1 LPITK
6 RQKTQHIYLKERVF
20 KFWVTLSVLFSLTA
34 CTGFV
39 SVEEKFDSGAGF
51 SAGHKIHVVQKSE
64 TLFSL
69 AWRYGW
75 DYKSLAS
82 ANSIAAPYIIHPG
95 QKLQVGHSKS
105 SLISNSNSKSKR
117 LTNTSKSSTRN
128 VASARKST
136 QKPPKSASSG
146 SKSPK
151 SWNKGASPK
160 WSWPA
165 KGQLIAKFSAKSPA
179 NKGIDIA
186 GRLGESVT
194 AAAAGSVVYAGS
206 GLLGYGNLVI
216 IKHNE
221 QYLSA
226 YAHNKRLLV
235 KESQKV
241 KAGQSIA
248 ELGSSG
254 TDKVKLHFEIRRQ
267 GKPVDPML
275 YLPKGKN

>member
-1 LPITK
+1 MFITK
-6 RQKTQHIYLKERVF
+6 RQKIQYIFLKEMTI
-20 KFWVTLSVLFSLTA
+20 KFLVTLFVLFGLSA
-34 CTGFV
+34 CSGFV
-39 SVEEKFDSGAGF
+39 SVEEKFDSGVKFREG
-51 SAGHKIHVVQKSE
+51 SKIHVVQKSE

-95 QKLQVGHSKS
+95 QKLQVGQPKS
-105 SLISNSNSKSKR
+105 NWVASADTKSKK
-117 LTNTSKSSTRN
+117 LTNSVKSVPPN

-136 QKPPKSASSG
+136 QKPPKPASDRP
-146 SKSPK
+146 KAPK
-151 SWNKGASPK
+151 SWGKGNSPK

-165 KGQLIAKFSAKSPA
+165 KGKLIAKFSAKSPA

-235 KESQKV
+235 KESQTV
-241 KAGQSIA
+241 KAGQAIA

-267 GKPVDPML
+267 GKPVDPMQ
-275 YLPKGKN
+275 YLPRMKN

>member
-1 LPITK
+1 MTL
-6 RQKTQHIYLKERVF
+6 RLC
-20 KFWVTLSVLFSLTA
+20 VTLCVSFSLSA
-34 CTGFV
+34 CSGFV
-39 SVEEKFDSGAGF
+39 SVEEKFDSGVRFESG
-51 SAGHKIHVVQKSE
+51 SKVHIVQKSE

-95 QKLQVGHSKS
+95 QKLQVGQPKS
-105 SLISNSNSKSKR
+105 NRFQSAGVKSKR
-117 LTNTSKSSTRN
+117 LTSTASSGSSS

-136 QKPPKSASSG
+136 HKTPKATHNG
-146 SKSPK
+146 SKSPN
-151 SWNKGASPK
+151 SWKKGVSPK

-165 KGQLIAKFSAKSPA
+165 RGKLIAKFSSKSPA

-235 KESQKV
+235 KESQTV
-241 KAGQSIA
+241 KAGQTIA

-275 YLPKGKN
+275 YLPKAKN

>member
-1 LPITK
+1 MFMC
-6 RQKTQHIYLKERVF
+6 QKNNGRNRLF
-20 KFWVTLSVLFSLTA
+20 PSLVTSLVILISVGM
-34 CTGFV
+34 TGCISSREFV
-39 SVEEKFDSGAGF
+39 STEEKFSKSKKSTTF
-51 SAGHKIHVVQKSE
+51 HVVQKGD
-64 TLFSL
+64 TLFSI
-69 AWRYGW
+69 AWTYGW
-75 DYKSLAS
+75 DYHKLAS
-82 ANSIAAPYIIHPG
+82 ANSISSPYIIHPG
-95 QKLQVGHSKS
+95 QKLRVSHSKAQKYVA
-105 SLISNSNSKSKR
+105 SKTRSKN
-117 LTNTSKSSTRN
+117 LTNSPGSTSKSL
-128 VASARKST
+128 ASARKSS
-136 QKPPKSASSG
+136 QKTTKVVQGS

-151 SWNKGASPK
+151 QWGKAGSPR
-160 WSWPA
+160 WTWPA
-165 KGQLIAKFSAKSPA
+165 KGKLIAKFSAKSPA

-186 GRLGESVT
+186 GGLGESVT

-241 KAGQSIA
+241 KAGQTIA

-275 YLPKGKN
+275 YLPRAKN

>member
-1 LPITK
+1 MLISE
-6 RQKTQHIYLKERVF
+6 RQKIRHIRLGNSTSRP
-20 KFWVTLSVLFSLTA
+20 LLILFALLCLTG
-34 CTGFV
+34 CSGFV
-39 SVEEKFDSGAGF
+39 SVEAKFDSGAGARTNNKF
-51 SAGHKIHVVQKSE
+51 HVVQKSE

-82 ANSIAAPYIIHPG
+82 ANSISSPYVIHPG
-95 QKLQVGHSKS
+95 QKLRVSRSEVQKYVSAKTRSK
-105 SLISNSNSKSKR
+105 N
-117 LTNTSKSSTRN
+117 LTNTPSSTSKSL
-128 VASARKST
+128 ASARKSS
-136 QKPPKSASSG
+136 QKATKVSQGS

-151 SWNKGASPK
+151 QWGKAISPK
-160 WSWPA
+160 WTWPA
-165 KGQLIAKFSAKSPA
+165 KGKLIAKFSAKSPA

-186 GRLGESVT
+186 GGLGESVT

-241 KAGQSIA
+241 KAGQTIA

-275 YLPKGKN
+275 YLPRAKN

>member
-1 LPITK
+1 LIT
-6 RQKTQHIYLKERVF
+6 LC
-20 KFWVTLSVLFSLTA
+20 LSFSLSA
-34 CTGFV
+34 CSGFV
-39 SVEEKFDSGAGF
+39 SVEEKFDSGVKFKSG
-51 SAGHKIHVVQKSE
+51 SKVHVVQKSE

-95 QKLQVGHSKS
+95 QKLQVGQPKSTFSKS
-105 SLISNSNSKSKR
+105 AASKSKR
-117 LTNTSKSSTRN
+117 LTNASKPVPSN
-128 VASARKST
+128 LASARKST
-136 QKPPKSASSG
+136 QKTPKPIVNSRKAPNNWG
-146 SKSPK
+146 
-151 SWNKGASPK
+151 KGDSPK

-165 KGQLIAKFSAKSPA
+165 KGKLIAKFSAKSPA